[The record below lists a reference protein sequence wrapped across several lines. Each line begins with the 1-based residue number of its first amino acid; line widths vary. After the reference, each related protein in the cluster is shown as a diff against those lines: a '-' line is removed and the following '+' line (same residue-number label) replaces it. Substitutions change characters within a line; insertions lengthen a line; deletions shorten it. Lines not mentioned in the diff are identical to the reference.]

1 MGEILGIL
9 LLIIANGVFAMAE
22 IALVS
27 ARKTRLA
34 QQANEGNAKARLAL
48 AFANAPREFLSTVQL
63 GITLIGILAGALG
76 ETTLAQPL
84 AASLRQVPW
93 LGAYSEALSLGF
105 VVCSIAYCSL
115 VIGELVPKQLALHN
129 PERIAAA
136 LVAPMRVITRLA
148 APAVWL
154 LSASTAAILH
164 VLGGRPAPEPPVT
177 EAEIKVLLQQG
188 VQAGV
193 FAAAE
198 HEMVHA
204 VFRFGDRRAGALM
217 TPRTAIVWLDVN
229 DSPQDTGRRLT
240 ESAHARFPVGQGSLD
255 QVVGVV
261 HAKDVLAQSLAGQP
275 VDLTRALRPPVFVPE
290 HMPALHVLELFKRT
304 GLPLALVVD
313 EHGGVEG
320 LITLT
325 DMLEA
330 LVGDLPAEE
339 GVPAEPLAMQRDDGS
354 WLVDGMLPIDTFKDL
369 FHITHLPGEDAGAY
383 HTVGGFIMMHLERIP
398 APAEHFDW
406 DGFSFEVLDMDGQRV
421 DKVLVVPRQTRRTC
435 VHTPYPN
442 TEA

>member
-1 MGEILGIL
+1 MIEILGIL
-9 LLIIANGVFAMAE
+9 LLIMANGVFAMAE
-22 IALVS
+22 IAVVS
-27 ARKTRLA
+27 ARKARLA

-48 AFANAPREFLSTVQL
+48 AFANAPREFLATVQI

-76 ETTLAQPL
+76 GATLAQPL
-84 AASLRQVPW
+84 AASLRRVPW
-93 LGAYSEALSLGF
+93 LGPYSDALGLGL

-136 LVAPMRVITRLA
+136 VAAPMRLIARLA
-148 APAVWL
+148 SPAVWL
-154 LSASTAAILH
+154 LSASTTAMLR
-164 VLGGRPAPEPPVT
+164 VLGGRPASEPPVT

-198 HEMVHA
+198 HEMVQA

-229 DSPQDTGRRLT
+229 DPPQDIQRRLT
-240 ESAHARFPVGQGSLD
+240 ESVHSRFPVGQGSLD

-261 HAKDVLAQSLAGQP
+261 HAKDLLAQSLAGQP
-275 VDLTRALRPPVFVPE
+275 VDLTHSLRPPVFVPE
-290 HMPALHVLELFKRT
+290 HMSAPHVLELFKRA
-304 GLPLALVVD
+304 GMPLALVVD
-313 EHGGVEG
+313 EYGGIEG

-330 LVGDLPAEE
+330 IVGDLPAEE
-339 GVPAEPLAMQRDDGS
+339 GMPVEPSAIQRDDGS
-354 WLVDGMLPIDTFKDL
+354 WLVDGMLSIDTFKDL
-369 FHITHLPGEDAGAY
+369 FHIPHLPGEDAGAY
-383 HTVGGFIMMHLERIP
+383 HTVSGFIMMYLERIP
-398 APAEHFDW
+398 VPAEHFDW
-406 DGFSFEVLDMDGQRV
+406 DGFSFEVLDMDGHRV
-421 DKVLVVPRQTRRTC
+421 DKVLVVPQQTRRTSDQ
-435 VHTPYPN
+435 
-442 TEA
+442 